1 MISGMVTTE
10 TRPAGSDVD
19 LALAAK
25 LFRGL
30 GDRSRL
36 AILAGLRDGERCVS
50 ELVAETGLAQPNVS
64 NHLACLRDCGLVL
77 ARQEGRYVRY
87 RLGDPRVAL
96 LLATAAE
103 VVALGEVARGVAAC
117 PRYGEPA
124 KDDR

>member
-1 MISGMVTTE
+1 MVTATPRQ
-10 TRPAGSDVD
+10 TSPDTDV
-19 LALAAK
+19 ALAAK

-36 AILAGLRDGERCVS
+36 AILAALRDGERCVS

-77 ARQEGRYVRY
+77 ARPEGRHVRY

-124 KDDR
+124 EGGR